1 MFNTVLTL
9 LKKDLLLEWR
19 QRYAF
24 NGILL
29 YIASTVFVCY
39 LSIGIK
45 TSKLSPLTWNA
56 ILWIVLLFASVNAVA
71 KSFLQEKPGRMLYYY
86 TLASPQAI
94 ILSKIIYNTGL
105 LLMLSTI
112 AYLFYSI
119 VLGNPLQDQFLF
131 FVNVLLGAIG
141 FSTTFTMISAIASK
155 ADNSSTLMTIL
166 GFPVII
172 PMLLVLMKVSKNAID
187 GLALS
192 VSYDA
197 LIILV
202 AFNVMMVA
210 LAYILFPFLW
220 KS

>member
-1 MFNTVLTL
+1 MFNSVITL

-94 ILSKIIYNTGL
+94 ILSKILYNTGL
-105 LLMLSTI
+105 LMMLSAI

-119 VLGNPLQDQFLF
+119 VLGNPLQDEFLF
-131 FVNVLLGAIG
+131 FINVLLGAIG